1 MYKALLLVLALFLL
15 SGLQPAEAANPGTP
29 YARAK
34 MKGRVYT
41 HRPSYKVYRGFRRG
55 NRKGLHF
62 FHKKHKKATRAT
74 VRARRF

>member
-1 MYKALLLVLALFLL
+1 MYKALLLILALFLL
-15 SGLQPAEAANPGTP
+15 SGLQPSEAANPGTP

-41 HRPSYKVYRGFRRG
+41 HRPRYKVYRGFRRG
-55 NRKGLHF
+55 NRKGLRF
-62 FHKKHKKATRAT
+62 LHKKRTKAKRST